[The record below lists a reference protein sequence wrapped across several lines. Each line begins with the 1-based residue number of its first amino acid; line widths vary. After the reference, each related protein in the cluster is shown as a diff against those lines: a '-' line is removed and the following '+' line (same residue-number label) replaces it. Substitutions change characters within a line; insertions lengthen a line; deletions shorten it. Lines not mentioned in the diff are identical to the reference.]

1 MGATHRQAVV
11 TWQQRCWQM
20 KTDLDLAISVARRL
34 SRQKRRLQWMILALI
49 ALNVLQLMWG

>member
-1 MGATHRQAVV
+1 MGQTHKNAVIM
-11 TWQQRCWQM
+11 WRQRCWQM

-49 ALNVLQLMWG
+49 ALHVLQLMWG